1 MHTPDKAIWLQR
13 LVDNLPV
20 VVFEYTFFPTGERD
34 FTYVSPRCVELIG
47 IESDVLLRG
56 HLLMESFIH
65 PEDYPSFWV
74 GVELSNQLLT
84 PFRWQGRCK
93 GLNGYFWVEAN
104 GAPVKTEDG
113 RIVYSGLFSDITEKK
128 ELEAQHHESERR
140 YRDLVEELP
149 LGIVIHAKGRIRF
162 ANKAAA
168 KMIGAS
174 SPEELTGMDVRRF
187 VHPHSMPIIQERIE
201 RIMKGESAGL
211 MEEKFLRLDGSE
223 IDVESIGSPY
233 LFEGEPAIQVVISDI
248 TKRKQ
253 TEDSFRKTETLLYQ
267 LFENTPLAIVLLNRE
282 GNVVQINK
290 GFEELF
296 QFTHQEVHGRTL
308 NEIIIPPEFLGE
320 SNDINSII
328 TENRVIRVETVRKRK
343 DGQKLSVII
352 YGVPVTLE
360 DQKLGIFGMYVD
372 ITDRKRVEEELKV
385 RNAELDNFVY
395 KVSHDLRAPLSS
407 VLGLAHLAAM
417 PGNDDNLVDYVKL
430 MGQKASQLDHFISD
444 VLSHSKNLK
453 MELKVEKVDF
463 LQIIERTL
471 DDLSYLKGADRVKKE
486 IALEGVDFYSDP
498 WRIGE
503 IMRNLISNAIKY
515 RRLGE
520 SEVNISIHINV
531 SPTQCLISFGDNGIG
546 IDKNN
551 LDRIFEM
558 FYRAS
563 GQSEGSG
570 LGLYIVKNAVER
582 IGGSIRV
589 VSELNKG
596 TVFTIEL
603 PQQTL

>member
-1 MHTPDKAIWLQR
+1 
-13 LVDNLPV
+13 
-20 VVFEYTFFPTGERD
+20 
-34 FTYVSPRCVELIG
+34 
-47 IESDVLLRG
+47 
-56 HLLMESFIH
+56 
-65 PEDYPSFWV
+65 
-74 GVELSNQLLT
+74 
-84 PFRWQGRCK
+84 
-93 GLNGYFWVEAN
+93 
-104 GAPVKTEDG
+104 
-113 RIVYSGLFSDITEKK
+113 
-128 ELEAQHHESERR
+128 
-140 YRDLVEELP
+140 
-149 LGIVIHAKGRIRF
+149 
-162 ANKAAA
+162 
-168 KMIGAS
+168 MIGAS